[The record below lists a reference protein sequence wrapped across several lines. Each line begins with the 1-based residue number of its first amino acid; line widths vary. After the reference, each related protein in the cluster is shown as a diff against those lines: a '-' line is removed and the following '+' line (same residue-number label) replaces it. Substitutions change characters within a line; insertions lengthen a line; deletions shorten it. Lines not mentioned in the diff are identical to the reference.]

1 MARRL
6 RRSGAAG
13 APGALGVVV
22 AAGLVAALVLTGR
35 GLDVDGGAR
44 RTPAAAGAARLV
56 ATTTQVPSRV
66 GGRVGCPALWPV
78 LATSDHASY
87 PAGHP
92 SRPPPGAR
100 PVACFQTT
108 AQAAGA
114 GYAEAPLPS
123 GALEVGGVYLTPT
136 GRAFAAGCRRAAG
149 RLGFAVP
156 CPGLLPTAPPGS
168 PPPRLCARATTC
180 QRGRALRF
188 LQGAFVVPPG
198 YVGAPG
204 GFSALSVAATP
215 TRDAVGGLALRC
227 QEEHWIATP
236 TVHRTRGVLAACG
249 DDPQRSA
256 LGGSV
261 LLRWSEQGTIVVVA
275 VLDWSSAGHWSDPS
289 RWSEVN
295 QRLAVAV
302 ADHIRLVAPALVR

>member
-6 RRSGAAG
+6 RRSGPADR
-13 APGALGVVV
+13 LDTFRVV
-22 AAGLVAALVLTGR
+22 AAAVLVAALVLTGR
-35 GLDVDGGAR
+35 ALDGRSSDGR
-44 RTPAAAGAARLV
+44 PPAAAGSARGAT
-56 ATTTQVPSRV
+56 ATTQAPSRV
-66 GGRVGCPALWPV
+66 GGKLGCPALWPV
-78 LATSDHASY
+78 LAASDHASY

-92 SRPPPGAR
+92 TRPPPGAR

-108 AQAAGA
+108 AQAARA
-114 GYAEAPLPS
+114 GYASAPLPA

-136 GRAFAAGCRRAAG
+136 SRAFRASCRRAAG

-156 CPGLLPTAPPGS
+156 CPGLLPTAPSGS
-168 PPPRLCARATTC
+168 PPPRLCVQPTTC
-180 QRGRALRF
+180 RRGHALRF

-215 TRDAVGGLALRC
+215 TRDTVGGLALRC
-227 QEEHWIATP
+227 QDEHWIATP
-236 TVHRTRGVLAACG
+236 TVHRTQGVLAACL

-261 LLRWSEQGTIVVVA
+261 LLRWSQQGTIVVVG
-275 VLDWSSAGHWSDPS
+275 VLDWSNASRWSDAS

-302 ADHIRLVAPALVR
+302 ANHLRLTWPAR

>member
-13 APGALGVVV
+13 RPGALGVV
-22 AAGLVAALVLTGR
+22 AAAVLVAALVVTGR
-35 GLDVDGGAR
+35 GLDVRGGAR
-44 RTPAAAGAARLV
+44 HPPAAASPVPGTAD
-56 ATTTQVPSRV
+56 TTQAPSRL
-66 GGRVGCPALWPV
+66 GCPALWPV

-100 PVACFQTT
+100 AVACYQTS

-114 GYAEAPLPS
+114 GYAEAPLPD
-123 GALEVGGVYLTPT
+123 GAMEVGGVYLVPT
-136 GRAFAAGCRRAAG
+136 GRAFRASCRQAAG

-156 CPGLLPTAPPGS
+156 CPGLLPTAPPGA
-168 PPPRLCARATTC
+168 PPPRLCAVPATC
-180 QRGRALRF
+180 RRGHALRF
-188 LQGAFVVPPG
+188 LQGGFVVPPG

-215 TRDAVGGLALRC
+215 TRDAAGGFALRC
-227 QEEHWIATP
+227 QDEHWIATP
-236 TVHRTRGVLAACG
+236 TVHRTQGVLAACV
-249 DDPQRSA
+249 DDPQRSS

-261 LLRWSEQGTIVVVA
+261 LLRWSEQGAIVVVS
-275 VLDWSSAGHWSDPS
+275 VLDWSSAGRWSDSS

-302 ADHIRLVAPALVR
+302 ADRTRLVAPAA